1 MVGLSGII
9 ARCEESDRSALCKT
23 QMIQRSL
30 VNYSNDMCTLIKDL
44 TENPPVTKSLEG
56 KTSMLSELMT
66 HLRDQR
72 RYTSFDDEPAAR
84 TLLRRAKPTLHLAT
98 PKHSSSLLDQLVR
111 ERRQLSHSLNI
122 ANKQVT
128 ATMRSK
134 TAGELRAMSRLAQWL
149 HDQNVKNSW
158 KQDRL
163 PEAVFA
169 KFRD

>member
-1 MVGLSGII
+1 
-9 ARCEESDRSALCKT
+9 
-23 QMIQRSL
+23 MIQRSL

-44 TENPPVTKSLEG
+44 TENPPVTKSLESN
-56 KTSMLSELMT
+56 TSILSELKIRL
-66 HLRDQR
+66 HDQR
-72 RYTSFDDEPAAR
+72 RFTCFDDEPAAR
-84 TLLRRAKPTLHLAT
+84 TLLKRAKPVLQLAS

-149 HDQNVKNSW
+149 HDQNVKHSW

-163 PEAVFA
+163 PEGLLA